1 MGRGSITVDKAKR
14 AATQGGVHADCNPQE
29 NSMTMPIQPT
39 QGANATGSSPNAQ
52 SARPSGAN
60 FETALVGAS
69 VVAQDSFD
77 TFPSTPPQAV
87 LDEMAGAAR
96 VHDALHAQGRELRFA
111 RDETSGRVA
120 VEVRDAGGSVL
131 RTLSL
136 AQALDVAAGKPLE

>member
-1 MGRGSITVDKAKR
+1 MDG
-14 AATQGGVHADCNPQE
+14 
-29 NSMTMPIQPT
+29 MTAPIQPT
-39 QGANATGSSPNAQ
+39 EGSPATGSTPSVQ
-52 SARPSGAN
+52 HSGAN

-77 TFPSTPPQAV
+77 TFPSAPPQAV

-111 RDETSGRVA
+111 RDEASGRVA